1 MKKIVVCCVVQLG
14 VAMASFG
21 AAKPTAVE
29 LLDKCTM
36 MWRDK
41 RYEEL
46 YSLLEDVRKEKSGYV
61 PCLLAS
67 AIGDGNFGRQ
77 YEVEVDALR
86 SLTNGLQEVFCEMH
100 PELPS
105 RLAAMIDDEADTL
118 RICNSMGHDREYRK
132 VRNDPRHK
140 TDYSFSRHW
149 MSPAF
154 ESDLPYLVPN
164 VSLRTNWVDRT
175 IPVRRSR
182 NADVEKLSAS
192 GVLRQVV
199 DDELTYS
206 EKKRLMDD
214 WISYLV
220 ATGGIKEVL
229 VDKDGAL
236 SRGELVEDWF
246 KTDLL
251 ELDGY
256 HVLDILCK
264 DPIIAKPLLKEYIGR
279 DVSFEGTS
287 KADRRRRIA
296 AWALLQLAHDD
307 SELVAPMRELAD
319 KVGKQFPQTKAYLEK
334 AVHHLEKGCDR
345 HFRRR

>member
-1 MKKIVVCCVVQLG
+1 MKKIVVCCIVQLG

-61 PCLLAS
+61 PCLLAN

-77 YEVEVDALR
+77 YESEIDALR

-132 VRNDPRHK
+132 TRNDPRYK
-140 TDYSFSRHW
+140 TDYRFSRCW
-149 MSPAF
+149 MSPPF
-154 ESDLPYLVPN
+154 ENELPYLVPN
-164 VSLRTNWVDRT
+164 VSLRTNLVDRT
-175 IPVRRSR
+175 VPVPRSR
-182 NADVEKLSAS
+182 NVDVEKLSAAE
-192 GVLRQVV
+192 VLRHVYAAK
-199 DDELTYS
+199 LTYP

-214 WISYLV
+214 WISCLV
-220 ATGGIKEVL
+220 ATGGVREVF
-229 VDKDGAL
+229 VDRDTVLTGGA
-236 SRGELVEDWF
+236 LVEDWA
-246 KTDLL
+246 KTGLL

-256 HVLDILCK
+256 HVLDIVCK
-264 DPIIAKPLLKEYIGR
+264 DPQTAKPLLKEYIGS
-279 DVSFEGTS
+279 DVGPEYISA
-287 KADRRRRIA
+287 ADRRRRIA

-307 SELVAPMRELAD
+307 PELIASMRELAD

-345 HFRRR
+345 RFRRR